1 MRSCNGWFS
10 GPFGSLSSF
19 RFSLYIQFC
28 LSLCWGGGVAGV
40 AYFLSCHKQT
50 QLNRVCFFSFFHF
63 FGEFLASKCQRSTIW
78 LNTSV
83 VSRIARGPRFES
95 RSESRS
101 EHNSHPRDI
110 WCLIVGWRLGLRA
123 SNTTCLVPSGFEDE
137 SKKAGSAKWLGSLV
151 GTVLAR

>member
-10 GPFGSLSSF
+10 GPLGSLSSF

-28 LSLCWGGGVAGV
+28 LSLCRGGGVAGD
-40 AYFLSCHKQT
+40 AYFLSCHTQT
-50 QLNRVCFFSFFHF
+50 QLNRVCLFFLFCFHF
-63 FGEFLASKCQRSTIW
+63 FGVFLASKCQRSTIW

-95 RSESRS
+95 RSDHDPPPR
-101 EHNSHPRDI
+101 RDI
-110 WCLIVGWRLGLRA
+110 WWLIVGWRLGLRA

-137 SKKAGSAKWLGSLV
+137 SNKAGSAKWLGSSV

>member
-10 GPFGSLSSF
+10 GPLGSLSSF

-28 LSLCWGGGVAGV
+28 LSLCWGGGVAGN

-50 QLNRVCFFSFFHF
+50 QLNRVCFFPLFFHF
-63 FGEFLASKCQRSTIW
+63 FGVFLASKCQRSTIW

-95 RSESRS
+95 RSDHDPSPPPHVTFGSSLWVGGQGYEHQTLHVSFRADSRT
-101 EHNSHPRDI
+101 N
-110 WCLIVGWRLGLRA
+110 LIKQGR
-123 SNTTCLVPSGFEDE
+123 PSG
-137 SKKAGSAKWLGSLV
+137 SVAQ
-151 GTVLAR
+151 